1 MSEEFNLETYL
12 CILENKFEIYLFD
25 KIKSQILY
33 KNEIIINNYFLDFR
47 NLNLFLDE
55 NIIKIEKLIGKFI
68 KNIFIIIDNDKI
80 FQLNMGIRKKNY
92 DKKISIDILKSLLLE
107 SKDIFQKNYQDYK
120 ILHII
125 VSNYFIDGKNL
136 NYFKS
141 SASAEDLGLVINFI
155 SIPVSFSN
163 KLERQLEKYQIK
175 INKYL
180 SKRYI
185 DEFFK
190 NQEIIFP
197 AMVYKILTGSND
209 NEVHLTP
216 KFQKNEGFFEK
227 FFKLFS

>member
-1 MSEEFNLETYL
+1 MSEENNTETYL
-12 CILENKFEIYLFD
+12 CISKNKFEIYLFD

-107 SKDIFQKNYQDYK
+107 SKDLFQKNYQDYK